1 MALISR
7 MERHRK
13 RRRWWKWFL
22 FIMLILAGV
31 VGYYA
36 YEIWLAANKAYDP
49 REKSAKRSYAVDIH
63 KDPFTVLLMGV
74 DEREGDVGRTDTLI
88 LVTVN
93 PQQKQAWMMNIP
105 RDTYVSIPGY
115 GKDKINHAYA
125 RGGTKLTIETVEQF
139 LDVPVDYYVEVNM
152 LGFEKIVDELGGV
165 EVRVPFDFTYNG
177 YTFHQGTMTMDGK
190 EALAFTR
197 MRKADPRGDLGRNE
211 RQQLVIKAILQK
223 STSLSS
229 ITRLDNVFQHLG
241 ENVKTDMSP
250 MQLLTFQQ
258 IYRSVNQI
266 HTQHLR
272 GHNTYIDGVYYYVVE
287 KEERNR
293 VQRLLRQHLE
303 LADDGDISPLM
314 P

>member
-1 MALISR
+1 MISR

-13 RRRWWKWFL
+13 RRWWKWFW
-22 FIMLILAGV
+22 FTILILASV

-36 YEIWLAANKAYDP
+36 YEIWSAANKAYDP
-49 REKSAKRSYAVDIH
+49 REKSAKRSHAVDIH
-63 KDPFTVLLMGV
+63 KDPFSVLLMGV
-74 DEREGDVGRTDTLI
+74 DERKGDIGRADTLI
-88 LVTVN
+88 LITVN

-105 RDTYVSIPGY
+105 RDTYVTIPGH

-125 RGGTKLTIETVEQF
+125 RGGSKLTIETVEQF
-139 LDVPVDYYVEVNM
+139 LDIPVDYYVKVNM
-152 LGFEKIVDELGGV
+152 QGFEKIVDELGGV

-177 YTFHQGTMTMDGK
+177 YTFHQGTMTMNGK
-190 EALAFTR
+190 QALAFTR

-211 RQQLVIKAILQK
+211 RQQLVIKAILHK
-223 STSLSS
+223 SISLGS

-250 MQLLTFQQ
+250 LQLLTFQQ
-258 IYRSVNQI
+258 IYRSLDQM
-266 HTQHLR
+266 HTLHLR
-272 GHNTYIDGVYYYVVE
+272 GHDDYIGGVYYYVVD
-287 KEERNR
+287 KEERTR

-303 LADDGDISPLM
+303 LAGDGNGSPLM